1 MKTPRRQ
8 NWISWMRMAVSIVI
22 LELATMLLFAAIT
35 TQAAQ
40 AQTLTTLHEFDDTD
54 GSNPYSGLVHATDGN
69 FYGTTTEGGANSNS
83 LCTGENDDAPG
94 CGTVFKIT
102 PSGTLTTLYSFC
114 AQTNCADGGGPTAT
128 LIQAANGNLYGTT
141 FFGGTGSCVVGGT
154 NYGCGT
160 VFEITLAGKLTT
172 LHSFVGT
179 DGQTPEGG
187 LVQSPSGNFFGA
199 TSSGGSTGSGTIFKM
214 TANGTLT
221 TLYNFCGYICV
232 DNGSPKGALV
242 LASNGYFY
250 GTTSENVSGD
260 TVSDGTVFKISSTG
274 AVTTLHTFTGT
285 DGSTPFDT
293 LVQGTDGNLYGT
305 TLQGGTSTA
314 CSFGCGTVFKMTPT
328 GTLTSLHSFDSTDGN
343 TPYAG
348 LVQGSDGNFYG
359 TTNGGGADGNGTIFE
374 ITPGGTLTTL
384 HSFGNTD
391 GDEPFG
397 GLVQGTDGNFYGTTE
412 FGGSHNGTVFSLS
425 TGLAPFVQLQATS
438 GKEGVIVGMLGQGF
452 SSSSVVKFGG
462 TQATTLTRTGTTFI
476 KATVPAGAL
485 TGAVT
490 VITGAT
496 TLTSSQTFK
505 VTPTFTS
512 FAPPSGPVGTP
523 VTITGTGLKQATKV
537 TFNGKS
543 AAITVNSD
551 TEITATVPT
560 GATTGKISVTT
571 RGGSATNATSFTV
584 E

>member
-1 MKTPRRQ
+1 MVRSSKSAR
-8 NWISWMRMAVSIVI
+8 
-22 LELATMLLFAAIT
+22 
-35 TQAAQ
+35 
-40 AQTLTTLHEFDDTD
+40 
-54 GSNPYSGLVHATDGN
+54 
-69 FYGTTTEGGANSNS
+69 
-83 LCTGENDDAPG
+83 PG
-94 CGTVFKIT
+94 
-102 PSGTLTTLYSFC
+102 P
-114 AQTNCADGGGPTAT
+114 
-128 LIQAANGNLYGTT
+128 
-141 FFGGTGSCVVGGT
+141 
-154 NYGCGT
+154 
-160 VFEITLAGKLTT
+160 
-172 LHSFVGT
+172 
-179 DGQTPEGG
+179 
-187 LVQSPSGNFFGA
+187 
-199 TSSGGSTGSGTIFKM
+199 
-214 TANGTLT
+214 
-221 TLYNFCGYICV
+221 
-232 DNGSPKGALV
+232 
-242 LASNGYFY
+242 
-250 GTTSENVSGD
+250 
-260 TVSDGTVFKISSTG
+260 
-274 AVTTLHTFTGT
+274 VTTLHTFTGT

-425 TGLAPFVQLQATS
+425 TGLAPFMQLQATS